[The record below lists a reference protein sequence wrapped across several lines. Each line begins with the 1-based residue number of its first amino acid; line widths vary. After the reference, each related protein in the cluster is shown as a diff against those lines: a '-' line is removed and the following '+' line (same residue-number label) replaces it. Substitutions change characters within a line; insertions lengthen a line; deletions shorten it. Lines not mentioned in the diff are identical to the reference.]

1 MTIFFGILFVWVGV
15 TVALLLN
22 KFLADKIE
30 NKSQRRVLKFAS
42 YILFIGFSLL
52 FALEIAL
59 KEYIDEFIDD
69 KVYEI
74 ELSLRKNFPNA
85 KVMEISINTKE
96 FADMSGKL
104 LQSLN
109 DMGESSN
116 VFYEKLVFDAFMSML
131 TPYINSANSGV
142 NAIAA
147 KGGKQGEIT
156 MKSILLSLKE
166 LASQKVSQGFMIL
179 EIILII
185 LFLLCI
191 FIYIVVAI
199 FMRKSE
205 TSENKGIVFGEGAE

>member
-1 MTIFFGILFVWVGV
+1 MTVLFGILFVCVGV
-15 TVALLLN
+15 AVALLLN
-22 KFLADKIE
+22 KLFANKIE
-30 NKSQRRVLKFAS
+30 SKSQRRVLKVAS

-52 FALEIAL
+52 FALEMAL
-59 KEYIDEFIDD
+59 KEYLDKFIDD

-96 FADMSGKL
+96 FADISGKL

-109 DMGESSN
+109 DIGASSDGF
-116 VFYEKLVFDAFMSML
+116 VEKLVFDAFMSTLM
-131 TPYINSANSGV
+131 PYIE
-142 NAIAA
+142 
-147 KGGKQGEIT
+147 GGKQGEIT

-166 LASQKVSQGFMIL
+166 LASQKVSQGFVIL
-179 EIILII
+179 EIIMVI

-205 TSENKGIVFGEGAE
+205 TSEEKGIVFGEGAE